1 MAKQK
6 RLLPGRKPPEHSQDN
21 EALSIRSAES
31 LGRVIGALQRQIES
45 TIHRFTGRPVHR
57 PKTANDD
64 DVTERTVRH
73 TSSRAPRLA
82 AAPEA
87 RATRRVKPATKK
99 TTPAP
104 RARATSSEA
113 KRAARPK

>member
-6 RLLPGRKPPEHSQDN
+6 VNQ
-21 EALSIRSAES
+21 ALSIRSAES
-31 LGRVIGALQRQIES
+31 LGRVIATLQRQIDS

-64 DVTERTVRH
+64 DLTERTVRH
-73 TSSRAPRLA
+73 TSSRKPRLA
-82 AAPEA
+82 ASEPRTA
-87 RATRRVKPATKK
+87 RRAKPATKK
-99 TTPAP
+99 TTPASGP
-104 RARATSSEA
+104 RATSSEV

>member
-6 RLLPGRKPPEHSQDN
+6 RLLPGRRPPERSQN
-21 EALSIRSAES
+21 NQALSILSTES
-31 LGRVIGALQRQIES
+31 LGRVIGALQRQIDS
-45 TIHRFTGRPVHR
+45 AIHRFTGRPVHR
-57 PKTANDD
+57 PKTANDA
-64 DVTERTVRH
+64 DVPERTGRH

-82 AAPEA
+82 APEP
-87 RATRRVKPATKK
+87 RTTRRAEPSTKK
-99 TTPAP
+99 PTPAS

>member
-6 RLLPGRKPPEHSQDN
+6 VNQ
-21 EALSIRSAES
+21 ALSIRSAES
-31 LGRVIGALQRQIES
+31 LGRVIGALHRQLDS

-57 PKTANDD
+57 PKTENDN

-73 TSSRAPRLA
+73 SSSRAPRLA
-82 AAPEA
+82 ASEPRTA
-87 RATRRVKPATKK
+87 RRTKPAAKK
-99 TTPAP
+99 TTPASGS
-104 RARATSSEA
+104 RATSSEV